1 MKKRTSI
8 LFALIMALAM
18 IFAACGGGEPDTAS
32 ASAETQT
39 EAASSAA
46 TETSK
51 ASAAETTAPEKTAE
65 ALATEASAA
74 EEAAETEA
82 PETEPAEDVTEADTA
97 GEETGTQPQEGPDPS
112 AAGTYIGYAVAL
124 EDGDCDITGFYENE
138 FYLELNEDGTGI
150 SCVDGEVSDMQ
161 WTLEGEELTVTDG
174 SGPMKGTLR
183 EGIIR
188 LNCSAFVTVCY
199 VKEGVPVPEYETFE
213 DDDEEVIIK
222 GEGLW
227 AEFDP
232 YDASFYSEEH
242 AVPLETIKR
251 ATQLLEKESRET
263 EGNSKLTYEEIRDQL
278 MEGVEAVPVS
288 YYPAEGAAEKSASCR
303 WFALNG
309 DDNTFIELDFTGDGL
324 TFCSWYAILPE

>member
-8 LFALIMALAM
+8 LFALIMVLAM
-18 IFAACGGGEPDTAS
+18 VFTACGGGEPDAS
-32 ASAETQT
+32 SSPAETQT
-39 EAASSAA
+39 DAASSPAV
-46 TETSK
+46 ETSK
-51 ASAAETTAPEKTAE
+51 AAAAETTAPEKTAE
-65 ALATEASAA
+65 ALATEAPAT
-74 EEAAETEA
+74 EEAAQTEA
-82 PETEPAEDVTEADTA
+82 PETEPAADATEEDTA
-97 GEETGTQPQEGPDPS
+97 GEGSETEPQEGTDPS
-112 AAGTYIGYAVAL
+112 AAGTYIGYAVVV
-124 EDGDCDITGFYENE
+124 DGEDCDITGFYENE

-161 WTLEGEELTVTDG
+161 WTLEGEDLTVTDD

-188 LNCSAFVTVCY
+188 LNCSTFVTVVY

-213 DDDEEVIIK
+213 GDEEEIIK

-232 YDASFYSEEH
+232 SDASFYSAEH

-278 MEGVEAVPVS
+278 MGGVEAVPVS
-288 YYPAEGAAEKSASCR
+288 YYPAEGGAEKSASCR
-303 WFALNG
+303 WFALDG

-324 TFCSWYAILPE
+324 TFCSWYAILPG